1 MVRLTVV
8 CAVVSML
15 VGCGKA
21 PVQLSKEQAAEYAT
35 RMSRL
40 SGGAAF
46 KAATPA
52 DVVNASATC
61 EEGGSVAVS
70 VSASASGTG
79 TSGMATATFSI
90 TGNACK
96 YKTDDGRTW
105 TMNGGPITSTY
116 AASGS
121 SSGANTAMLALSV
134 TMNGG
139 PITVETDTERGSIK
153 YDNLK
158 ITTNIDTSNN
168 SFRMRASI
176 TGSMTVDGVTYT
188 YNNDSYDFR
197 YVIDLSNP

>member
-1 MVRLTVV
+1 MLRTAPLFIALVV
-8 CAVVSML
+8 AA
-15 VGCGKA
+15 GCGKA
-21 PVQLSKEQAAEYAT
+21 PLQMNKEQAAEYAT

-40 SGGAAF
+40 SGSAAF

-52 DVVNASATC
+52 DTIINASARC
-61 EEGGSVAVS
+61 EEGGTVAVS
-70 VSASASGTG
+70 VTASSSQMGMT
-79 TSGMATATFSI
+79 GMASVSFSV
-90 TGNACK
+90 TGSACR
-96 YKTDDGRTW
+96 YKTDDGRIW

-116 AASGS
+116 SATGS
-121 SSGANTAMLALSV
+121 SSGMNTAMLALAV
-134 TMNGG
+134 NMNGG

-158 ITTNIDTSNN
+158 VTTNIDTTNN

-197 YVIDLSNP
+197 YTIDLNP

>member
-1 MVRLTVV
+1 MLRTTLI
-8 CAVVSML
+8 AVAFVA
-15 VGCGKA
+15 VTGCGKA
-21 PVQLSKEQAAEYAT
+21 PVQMNKQQAAEYAT

-40 SGGAAF
+40 SGSAAF

-52 DVVNASATC
+52 DVLNASASC
-61 EEGGSVAVS
+61 DEGGNVAVS
-70 VSASASGTG
+70 VTANSGAMSASVS
-79 TSGMATATFSI
+79 FSV

-96 YKTDDGRTW
+96 YKTDDGRIW

-116 AASGS
+116 TAMGS
-121 SSGANTAMLALSV
+121 SGMNTAMLALAV

-158 ITTNIDTSNN
+158 VTTNIDTSNN

-188 YNNDSYDFR
+188 YDNDSYDFR
-197 YVIDLSNP
+197 YTIDLNP